1 MITVKAAMRN
11 ADRMLQ
17 IVNATRDQ
25 LRLAKRAAIN
35 STIKGMRLD
44 AGRMIRET
52 IQVTKNPQSSK
63 TPKKIIE
70 SRIKLFFSDP
80 KAMSDTVPGGKLVIK
95 DIKIPIAW
103 FAPRQTPKPR
113 EASEGEGKKTKR
125 RRQKSIT
132 TAKVMRGGSRVIYPR
147 GFGPNVKKLGY
158 TIWERT
164 GKARKPLKSIEGI
177 NAAEIIEKIGG
188 KQRLEQMAYVRLD
201 KAIKRRI
208 ERIKYVKERKK
219 K

>member
-1 MITVKAAMRN
+1 MISVSVGMRH
-11 ADRMLQ
+11 ADRLLEVM
-17 IVNATRDQ
+17 NATRDE

-52 IQVTKNPQSSK
+52 IQVTKNPESTK

-95 DIKIPIAW
+95 DIKIPIRW
-103 FAPRQTPKPR
+103 FGPRQLPKPKK
-113 EASEGEGKKTKR
+113 ASEGEGKKTTR
-125 RRQKSIT
+125 RKQKSVT
-132 TAKVMRGGSRVIYPR
+132 TAKVMRGGSRGIYPR

-164 GKARKPLKSIEGI
+164 GKGRKPLKTVEGV
-177 NAAEIIEKIGG
+177 NVAEIIEKIGG
-188 KQRLEQMAYVRLD
+188 EQRLINMADMRLY
-201 KAIKRRI
+201 KAVKRRVA
-208 ERIKYVKERKK
+208 RIKFVKDRKK